1 MSVYCQSQHSSLK
14 GRKVLIVN
22 NVVAYNKLSTKI
34 TSYLLERKVCSC
46 SEWMSC
52 NLLKRRKKDLWIFES
67 SNGKVVNQTSLLN
80 KIRY

>member
-14 GRKVLIVN
+14 GQKVLIVN

-34 TSYLLERKVCSC
+34 TSYLLERKVCSSC
-46 SEWMSC
+46 GEWMRC

-67 SNGKVVNQTSLLN
+67 SNGKVVN
-80 KIRY
+80 